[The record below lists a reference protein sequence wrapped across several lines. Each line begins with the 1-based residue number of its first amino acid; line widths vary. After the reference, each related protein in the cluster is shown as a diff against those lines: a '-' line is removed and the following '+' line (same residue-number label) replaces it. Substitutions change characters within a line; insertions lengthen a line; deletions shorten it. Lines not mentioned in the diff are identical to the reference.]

1 MFFHFLNIDTLSYF
15 LVCVLLLIL
24 WIYPVLQGL
33 ERRLE
38 YPKSRLS
45 PCSPLLFGNYFA
57 CPSLFSL
64 YHKVSALEDKS
75 VKFKS

>member
-15 LVCVLLLIL
+15 LVCVPLLIL

-38 YPKSRLS
+38 YPKS
-45 PCSPLLFGNYFA
+45 
-57 CPSLFSL
+57 
-64 YHKVSALEDKS
+64 
-75 VKFKS
+75 